1 MKFRQIEAFRC
12 LMVSGTSIGAARKMN
27 ITQPAISRLVSDL
40 EDSLGF
46 RLFNRSKGRLE
57 PTTAGVRFYR
67 AVEENF
73 LGLERLSQVA
83 SNIRNETP
91 EGISVACLF
100 VLSTTLMPLV
110 LKEFFKYHPDVPVT
124 VDTCNGPEILVR
136 LQDMKVDMAIALD
149 FPPFAGIEIEKI
161 LKVNVMCA
169 MPDGHRLTHKE
180 IIYPSD
186 LDGENMIGWVPIIS
200 QNYEKERKS
209 LAAAGSVPR
218 NVIKTHTSHTRYAMV
233 ASGLG
238 LSIVEPFAAKIWK
251 ANGVVV
257 RPFAGNISYEYVL
270 AYPGGGIRSQLM
282 HDFRDAVIKVA
293 KEYDFGFDARS
304 STDGGIAVL

>member
-1 MKFRQIEAFRC
+1 MMKFRQIEAFRC
-12 LMVSGTSIGAARKMN
+12 LMQAGTSVGAARKMN
-27 ITQPAISRLVSDL
+27 VTQPAVSRLVSDL

-46 RLFNRSKGRLE
+46 RLFNRAKGRLE
-57 PTTAGVRFYR
+57 PTVAGIRFYR

-73 LGLERLSQVA
+73 LGLERLTQVA
-83 SNIRNETP
+83 SNIRNEEP

-124 VDTCNGPEILVR
+124 VDACNGPEILVR

-149 FPPFAGIEIEKI
+149 FPPFAGIEVEKI
-161 LKVNVMCA
+161 LKVDVLCA
-169 MPDGHRLTHKE
+169 MPATHRLADKE
-180 IIYPSD
+180 MIYPID
-186 LDGENMIGWVPIIS
+186 LHGENMIGWVPIIS
-200 QNYEKERKS
+200 QKYEKEAQS
-209 LAAAGSVPR
+209 LQAAGSLPR

-233 ASGLG
+233 ANGLG

-251 ANGVVV
+251 SHGVVV
-257 RPFAGNISYEYVL
+257 RPFAGKICYEYIL
-270 AYPGGGIRSQLM
+270 AYPGGSIRSQLM
-282 HDFRDAVIKVA
+282 HDFRDAVIKVS

-304 STDGGIAVL
+304 KL

>member
-12 LMVSGTSIGAARKMN
+12 LMVAGTSIGAARKMN

-40 EDSLGF
+40 EESLGF

-73 LGLERLSQVA
+73 LGLERLTQVA

-124 VDTCNGPEILVR
+124 IDTCNGPEILVR

-169 MPDGHRLTHKE
+169 MPEGHRLASKE
-180 IIYPSD
+180 SISPED
-186 LDGENMIGWVPIIS
+186 LHEENMIGWVPIIS
-200 QNYEKERKS
+200 QNYEKERQS
-209 LAAAGSVPR
+209 LIDVGSVPR

-233 ASGLG
+233 ANGLG
-238 LSIVEPFAAKIWK
+238 LSIVEPFAAKIW
-251 ANGVVV
+251 ASNGVVV
-257 RPFAGNISYEYVL
+257 RPFSAKISYEYVL
-270 AYPGGGIRSQLM
+270 AYPGGGIRSQM
-282 HDFRDAVIKVA
+282 MRDFRDAVMTVA
-293 KEYDFGFDARS
+293 ADYDFGFETRVDEAN
-304 STDGGIAVL
+304 V

>member
-1 MKFRQIEAFRC
+1 MMKFRQIEAFRC
-12 LMVSGTSIGAARKMN
+12 LMEAGTSIGAARKMN

-40 EDSLGF
+40 ESSLGF
-46 RLFNRSKGRLE
+46 RLFNRAKGRLE

-110 LKEFFKYHPDVPVT
+110 LREFFKYHPNVPVT
-124 VDTCNGPEILVR
+124 VDTCNGPEVLVR
-136 LQDMKVDMAIALD
+136 LQDMKCDMAIALD
-149 FPPFAGIEIEKI
+149 FPPFAGIEVEKI
-161 LKVNVMCA
+161 LRVNVQCA
-169 MPDGHRLTHKE
+169 MPKGHRLAQKE
-180 IIYPSD
+180 VIKAED
-186 LDGENMIGWVPIIS
+186 LHGENMIGWVPIVS
-200 QNYEKERKS
+200 QNYEKERLS
-209 LAAAGSVPR
+209 LEGAGSMPR

-233 ASGLG
+233 AHGLG
-238 LSIVEPFAAKIWK
+238 LSIVEPFAARIWQN
-251 ANGVVV
+251 NGVVV
-257 RPFAGNISYEYVL
+257 RPFAEDISYEYVL
-270 AYPGGGIRSQLM
+270 AYPSGGIRSQLM

-293 KEYDFGFDARS
+293 AEYDFGFDARRN
-304 STDGGIAVL
+304 GQKK

>member
-1 MKFRQIEAFRC
+1 MMKFRQIEAFRC
-12 LMVSGTSIGAARKMN
+12 LMVSGTSVGAARKMN

-57 PTTAGVRFYR
+57 PTIAGVRFFR

-83 SNIRNETP
+83 TNIRNEAP

-124 VDTCNGPEILVR
+124 VDTCNRPEILVR

-149 FPPFAGIEIEKI
+149 FPAFAGVEIETI
-161 LKVNVMCA
+161 LRVDVSCA
-169 MPDGHRLTHKE
+169 MPAGHRLANKE
-180 IIYPSD
+180 MIYPAD
-186 LDGENMIGWVPIIS
+186 LHGENMIGWMPIIS
-200 QNYEKERKS
+200 QNYEKEQQS
-209 LAAAGSVPR
+209 LRDVGSVPR

-233 ASGLG
+233 ANGLG
-238 LSIVEPFAAKIWK
+238 LSIVEPFAAKIWEK
-251 ANGVVV
+251 HGVVV
-257 RPFAGNISYEYVL
+257 RPFAGEISYEYVL
-270 AYPGGGIRSQLM
+270 AYPSGGIRSQLM
-282 HDFRDAVIKVA
+282 HDFRDAVVKVA
-293 KEYDFGFDARS
+293 AEYDFGFDARS
-304 STDGGIAVL
+304 KPNNLL

>member
-1 MKFRQIEAFRC
+1 MMKFRQIEAFRC
-12 LMVSGTSIGAARKMN
+12 LMVAGTSAGAARKMN
-27 ITQPAISRLVSDL
+27 VTQPAISRLIADL
-40 EDSLGF
+40 EESLGF
-46 RLFNRSKGRLE
+46 RLFNRAKGRLE

-73 LGLERLSQVA
+73 LGLERLTQVA
-83 SNIRNETP
+83 ANIRADAP

-110 LKEFFKYHPDVPVT
+110 LKEFFKYHPNVPVT

-161 LKVNVMCA
+161 LKVHVSCA
-169 MPDGHRLTHKE
+169 LPSGHRLADREMIFPEDIH
-180 IIYPSD
+180 
-186 LDGENMIGWVPIIS
+186 GENMIGWVPIIS
-200 QNYEKERKS
+200 QNYEKELES
-209 LAAAGSVPR
+209 LQAANSVPK

-233 ASGLG
+233 ANGLG
-238 LSIVEPFAAKIWK
+238 LSLVEPFAAKIWRN
-251 ANGVVV
+251 NGVVV
-257 RPFAGNISYEYVL
+257 RPFAGEISYDYVL
-270 AYPGGGIRSQLM
+270 AYPSGGIRSQIM

-293 KEYDFGFDARS
+293 NEYDFGFDCRAK
-304 STDGGIAVL
+304 